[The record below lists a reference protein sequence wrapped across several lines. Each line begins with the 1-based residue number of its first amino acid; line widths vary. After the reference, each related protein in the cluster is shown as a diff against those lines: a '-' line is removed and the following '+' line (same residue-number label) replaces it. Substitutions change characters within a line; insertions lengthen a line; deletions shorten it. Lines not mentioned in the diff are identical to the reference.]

1 MTTNRRG
8 GGGPGRLLTL
18 RSQEKHMKILVGYD
32 YSTVT
37 QDVLALAK
45 QQANAFNAEVHL
57 LRSLEQNPELQ
68 RDTVQQAKKNL
79 DHVRNEF
86 TTMGLACDTHV
97 VLSSLSAGE
106 DIVQFAKQNSIDLI
120 VLGVR
125 RRSKVGKLIFG
136 SNAQLIILTAPCPVL
151 TVK

>member
-1 MTTNRRG
+1 
-8 GGGPGRLLTL
+8 
-18 RSQEKHMKILVGYD
+18 MKILVGYD

-45 QQANAFNAEVHL
+45 QRAQAFNAEVHL

-68 RDTVQQAKKNL
+68 RDTIQQAEQNL
-79 DHVRNEF
+79 DNVKREF
-86 TTMGLACDTHV
+86 ATMGLACDTHV
-97 VLSSLSAGE
+97 VVSALSAGE
-106 DIVQFAKQNSIDLI
+106 DIVQFAEQNSIDLI
-120 VLGVR
+120 VIGVR
-125 RRSKVGKLIFG
+125 RRSKVGKLLFG

>member
-1 MTTNRRG
+1 
-8 GGGPGRLLTL
+8 
-18 RSQEKHMKILVGYD
+18 MKILVGYD

-45 QQANAFNAEVHL
+45 KYAQAFKAEVHL

-68 RDTVQQAKKNL
+68 RDTIQKAEQNL
-79 DHVRNEF
+79 DQVRREF
-86 TTMGLACDTHV
+86 ANMGLNCDTHV
-97 VLSSLSAGE
+97 VISALSGGE
-106 DIVQFAKQNSIDLI
+106 DIVEFAEQNSIDLI
-120 VLGVR
+120 VIGVR
-125 RRSKVGKLIFG
+125 RRSKVGKLLFG